1 MTDTESDRPLRALLV
16 VDVQNDFCEGG
27 ALAVEG
33 GSAVA
38 AEISRFLGDAE
49 YEVIAATIDHHID
62 PGQHFADEPD
72 FVDTWPVHCKVG
84 TSGVDFHPDLD
95 TSRIDTVFSK
105 GEFSAAYSGFEGK
118 NPEGQELEKWLRA
131 AGISDVD
138 IVGIATDHCVRA
150 TALDAVQAG
159 FVTRVLL
166 PLTAGVS
173 AATVESALTEMRA
186 AGVHLQGRD
195 GDDAPDGGAISDVGP
210 E

>member
-1 MTDTESDRPLRALLV
+1 VSDTESIRARRALLV

-27 ALAVEG
+27 ALAVQG

-38 AEISRFLGDAE
+38 AGISRFLDTADYDA
-49 YEVIAATIDHHID
+49 VAATIDHHID
-62 PGQHFADEPD
+62 PGHHFADEPD

-84 TSGVDFHPDLD
+84 TPGVEFHPDLD
-95 TSRIDTVFSK
+95 TSRIATVFSK
-105 GEFSAAYSGFEGK
+105 GEFSAAYSGFEGR
-118 NPEGQELEKWLRA
+118 NPEGWGLEKWLHD
-131 AGISDVD
+131 AGITDVD

-150 TALDAVQAG
+150 TALDAAKAG
-159 FVTRVLL
+159 FTTRVLL

-173 AATVESALTEMRA
+173 PTTVESALTEMRA

-195 GDDAPDGGAISDVGP
+195 RDASCDGGAISDVGP